1 MDRVGWS
8 APRETEQPAAAA
20 QPLDAAGGGEIAGND
35 SHLRIY
41 SDVAADKHKWDWAGL
56 GAVVAAG

>member
-8 APRETEQPAAAA
+8 APWETEQPAAAA

-35 SHLRIY
+35 PLLRIY
-41 SDVAADKHKWDWAGL
+41 SDVAADKHK
-56 GAVVAAG
+56 